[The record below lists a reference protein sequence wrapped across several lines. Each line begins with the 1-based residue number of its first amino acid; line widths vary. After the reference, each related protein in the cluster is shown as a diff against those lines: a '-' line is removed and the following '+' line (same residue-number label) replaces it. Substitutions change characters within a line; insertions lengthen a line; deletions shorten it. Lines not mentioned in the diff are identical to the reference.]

1 MMRWRRLVVVA
12 NGHREVLGTGCD
24 LGKATERAK
33 GSHRYDARV
42 FDLSVPLW
50 EIVVRTMVVYITV
63 LGLLRLAGKRELGQ
77 MSPADLVVILIIANA
92 VQNSMNGGDVS
103 LIGGLVSAATLVVG
117 NLLLGRFGR
126 NIPILGRLVVEE
138 PTLLVQ
144 DGKPIME
151 NLKHEHVD
159 IGEVE
164 MAAREH
170 GISDLDEVA
179 AAVLEIDGS
188 ISIIPKEGG
197 GYHKSHRRFRQVRE
211 KT

>member
-1 MMRWRRLVVVA
+1 
-12 NGHREVLGTGCD
+12 
-24 LGKATERAK
+24 
-33 GSHRYDARV
+33 
-42 FDLSVPLW
+42 
-50 EIVVRTMVVYITV
+50 
-63 LGLLRLAGKRELGQ
+63 

-92 VQNSMNGGDVS
+92 VQNAMNGGDVS
-103 LIGGLVSAATLVVG
+103 LIGGLVSAATLVIG

-126 NIPILGRLVVEE
+126 RIPVLGRLVVEE

-144 DGKPIME
+144 DGRPLMK
-151 NLKHEHVD
+151 NLEHEHVD
-159 IGEVE
+159 LAEVE

-188 ISIIPKEGG
+188 ISIIPKKGG

-211 KT
+211 KM

>member
-1 MMRWRRLVVVA
+1 MR
-12 NGHREVLGTGCD
+12 G
-24 LGKATERAK
+24 
-33 GSHRYDARV
+33 V
-42 FDLSVPLW
+42 FDLSIPLW
-50 EIVVRTMVVYITV
+50 EIVLRTMVVYGTV
-63 LGLLRLAGKRELGQ
+63 LALLRLGGKRELGT

-92 VQNSMNGGDVS
+92 VQNAMNGGDVS
-103 LIGGLVSAATLVVG
+103 LVGGLISAATLVAG

-126 NIPILGRLVVEE
+126 SIPIIGRLVYEE

-159 IGEVE
+159 VAEVE

-170 GISDLDEVA
+170 GVSDLDEVA

-188 ISIIPKEGG
+188 ISIIPKTGG
-197 GYHKSHRRFRQVRE
+197 GYHRTHRRFRQVRE

>member
-1 MMRWRRLVVVA
+1 
-12 NGHREVLGTGCD
+12 
-24 LGKATERAK
+24 
-33 GSHRYDARV
+33 V
-42 FDLSVPLW
+42 FDLSIPLW
-50 EIVVRTMVVYITV
+50 EIVLRTMVVYVTV

-103 LIGGLVSAATLVVG
+103 LIGGLISAATLVVG

-126 NIPILGRLVVEE
+126 KIPIVGRLVYEE
-138 PTLLVQ
+138 PTLLLQ
-144 DGKPIME
+144 DGKPIKE
-151 NLKHEHVD
+151 NLEREHVD
-159 IGEVE
+159 LGEVE

-188 ISIIPKEGG
+188 ISIIPKKGG
-197 GYHKSHRRFRQVRE
+197 GYHKTHRRYRQVRE
-211 KT
+211 KA

>member
-1 MMRWRRLVVVA
+1 
-12 NGHREVLGTGCD
+12 
-24 LGKATERAK
+24 
-33 GSHRYDARV
+33 V
-42 FDLSVPLW
+42 FDLSIPLW
-50 EIVVRTMVVYITV
+50 EIVLRTMVVYVTV

-103 LIGGLVSAATLVVG
+103 LIGGLISAATLVIG

-126 NIPILGRLVVEE
+126 KIPIVGRLVYEE
-138 PTLLVQ
+138 PTLLLQ
-144 DGKPIME
+144 DGKPIKE
-151 NLKHEHVD
+151 NLEREHVD
-159 IGEVE
+159 LGEVE

-188 ISIIPKEGG
+188 ISIIPKKGG
-197 GYHKSHRRFRQVRE
+197 GYHKTHRRYRQVRE
-211 KT
+211 KA

>member
-1 MMRWRRLVVVA
+1 M
-12 NGHREVLGTGCD
+12 
-24 LGKATERAK
+24 
-33 GSHRYDARV
+33 
-42 FDLSVPLW
+42 FDLSIPLW
-50 EIVVRTMVVYITV
+50 EIILRTLVVYVTV
-63 LGLLRLAGKRELGQ
+63 LALLRLGGKRELGT

-92 VQNSMNGGDVS
+92 VQNAMNGGDVS
-103 LIGGLVSAATLVVG
+103 LIGGLISAATLVGG

-126 NIPILGRLVVEE
+126 RIPILGGLVYEE

-144 DGKPIME
+144 DGKPITE

-159 IGEVE
+159 VADVE

-170 GISDLDEVA
+170 GVSDLNEVA

-188 ISIIPKEGG
+188 ISIIPKKGG

>member
-1 MMRWRRLVVVA
+1 ML
-12 NGHREVLGTGCD
+12 T
-24 LGKATERAK
+24 
-33 GSHRYDARV
+33 
-42 FDLSVPLW
+42 LSVPLW
-50 EIVVRTMVVYITV
+50 EIVLRTLVVYVTV
-63 LGLLRLAGKRELGQ
+63 LGLLRLGGKRELGT

-92 VQNSMNGGDVS
+92 VQNAMNGGDVS
-103 LIGGLVSAATLVVG
+103 LIGGLISAATLVGG

-126 NIPILGRLVVEE
+126 RIPILGGLVYEE

-144 DGKPIME
+144 DGKPITE

-159 IGEVE
+159 IADVE

-170 GISDLDEVA
+170 GVSDLNEVA

-188 ISIIPKEGG
+188 ISIIPKKGG

>member
-1 MMRWRRLVVVA
+1 M
-12 NGHREVLGTGCD
+12 
-24 LGKATERAK
+24 
-33 GSHRYDARV
+33 

-50 EIVVRTMVVYITV
+50 EIVLRTLVVYMTV

-92 VQNSMNGGDVS
+92 VQNAMNGGDVS

-126 NIPILGRLVVEE
+126 SIPILGRLVVEE
-138 PTLLVQ
+138 PTLLLQ
-144 DGKPIME
+144 DGKPITK
-151 NLKHEHVD
+151 NLEHEHVD
-159 IGEVE
+159 LADIE

-170 GISDLDEVA
+170 GIADLSEVA

-188 ISIIPKEGG
+188 ISIIPKKGG
-197 GYHKSHRRFRQVRE
+197 GYHRSKRRVRQVSKRP
-211 KT
+211 

>member
-1 MMRWRRLVVVA
+1 M
-12 NGHREVLGTGCD
+12 
-24 LGKATERAK
+24 
-33 GSHRYDARV
+33 
-42 FDLSVPLW
+42 FDLSIPLW
-50 EIVVRTMVVYITV
+50 EIVLRTLVVYITV
-63 LGLLRLAGKRELGQ
+63 LALLRLGGKRELGT

-92 VQNSMNGGDVS
+92 VQNAMNGGDVS
-103 LIGGLVSAATLVVG
+103 LIGGLISAATLVGG

-126 NIPILGRLVVEE
+126 RIPILGGLVYEE

-144 DGKPIME
+144 DGKPITE

-159 IGEVE
+159 VADVE

-170 GISDLDEVA
+170 GVSDLNEVA

-188 ISIIPKEGG
+188 ISIIPKKGG

>member
-1 MMRWRRLVVVA
+1 
-12 NGHREVLGTGCD
+12 
-24 LGKATERAK
+24 
-33 GSHRYDARV
+33 V
-42 FDLSVPLW
+42 FDLSIPLW
-50 EIVVRTMVVYITV
+50 EIVLRTVVVYVTV

-103 LIGGLVSAATLVVG
+103 LIGGLISAATLVIG

-126 NIPILGRLVVEE
+126 RIPIVGRLVYEE
-138 PTLLVQ
+138 PTLLLQ
-144 DGKPIME
+144 DGKPIMA
-151 NLKHEHVD
+151 NLEKEHVD
-159 IGEVE
+159 LGEVE

-188 ISIIPKEGG
+188 ISIIPKQGG
-197 GYHKSHRRFRQVRE
+197 GYHKTHRRFRQVRE
-211 KT
+211 KA

>member
-1 MMRWRRLVVVA
+1 M
-12 NGHREVLGTGCD
+12 
-24 LGKATERAK
+24 
-33 GSHRYDARV
+33 
-42 FDLSVPLW
+42 FDLSIPLW

-103 LIGGLVSAATLVVG
+103 LIGGLISAATLVVG

-126 NIPILGRLVVEE
+126 RIPILGRLVVEE

-144 DGKPIME
+144 DGEPIME
-151 NLKHEHVD
+151 NLEHEHVD
-159 IGEVE
+159 VAEVE

-179 AAVLEIDGS
+179 AAVLEVDGS
-188 ISIIPKEGG
+188 ISIIPKKGG
-197 GYHKSHRRFRQVRE
+197 GYHRTARRYRQIRE
-211 KT
+211 KA

>member
-1 MMRWRRLVVVA
+1 
-12 NGHREVLGTGCD
+12 
-24 LGKATERAK
+24 
-33 GSHRYDARV
+33 V

-50 EIVVRTMVVYITV
+50 EIVLRTVVVYAVV
-63 LGLLRLAGKRELGQ
+63 LGLLRLGGKRELGT

-92 VQNSMNGGDVS
+92 VQNAMNGGDVS
-103 LIGGLVSAATLVVG
+103 LIGGLVSAATLVGG

-126 NIPILGRLVVEE
+126 SIPILGRLVYEE

-144 DGKPIME
+144 DGKPIIE

-159 IGEVE
+159 VGEVE

-170 GISDLDEVA
+170 GISDLAEVA